1 MRVLRPLVLSLLLVL
16 GGGITA
22 LSAQNREV
30 SGKVLDANQ
39 QPLVGVAVLVDGTT
53 KGVTTSENGTFKI
66 QVPSGEAVLQVTCLG
81 YLPQK
86 VTVPSS
92 RNSITIYLQEDA
104 IMLDATVVIGYGT
117 QKKVNLTGAVA
128 TVGSKELENRVTHSL
143 GSMLQGSVAGLNI
156 TTSSGKP
163 GSTPAINIRGV
174 NSINSADPLVLIDG
188 VVGDLNRVNPNDVE
202 SISVIK
208 DASAAA
214 VYGARAAFGVI
225 LVTTK
230 NGSAQDGKATVRYSG
245 RFGWEEA
252 TTSTDYENRGYWSV
266 YTVNKFWQ
274 ADSGTNY
281 VKYND
286 HDMQQLLARVNDR
299 TEHPDRPWVVEEIR
313 NGRKQWVYYG
323 NYDWWDMLF
332 QQRRP
337 VQQHN
342 ISLSGGTKDIKYLV
356 SGAYDRQEGIQRAH
370 PDVYNKYNLRAKLDF
385 RINRWATLSNNTSF
399 FSSNYKSLG
408 DGSVD
413 NTIAYSARHAL
424 ANFPMKNPDGSWL
437 YSTPYLDYKIANG
450 RHILLN
456 EGTHRNV
463 DRSNDFSNTTRL
475 VITPFKTLSIT
486 GDFTYRLYQNRN
498 TSRSSAM
505 NYREYPDGPLLAY
518 DTGAGMNQLD
528 EVVQTRNYY
537 SANVYANYDETF
549 GEAHHVS
556 ATAGFNYE
564 TWSSK
569 NVSVAGINLSSINLD
584 DLNLATGSPTEGAYG
599 GGQNEYALAGF
610 FARINYDYK
619 GNRGY
624 WSVYTVNKFWQA
636 DSGTN
641 YVKYN
646 DHDMQQLL
654 ARVNDRT
661 EHPDRPWV
669 VEEIRNGRKQ
679 WVYYGNYDW
688 WDMLFQ
694 QRRPVQQHNISLSGG
709 TKDIKYL
716 VSGAYDRQE
725 GIQRAHPDVYN
736 KYNLR
741 AKLDFRINRW
751 ATLSNNTS
759 FFSSNYKSLGDGS
772 VDNTIAYSARHALA
786 NFPMKNPDG
795 SWLYSTPYLDYKIA
809 NGRHILLNEGTHRNV
824 DRSNDFSNTTRLVIT
839 PFKTL
844 SITGDF
850 TYRLYQ
856 NRNTSRSSAM
866 NYREYPD
873 GPLLA
878 YDTGA
883 GMNQLDEVV
892 QTRNYYS
899 ANVYANYDETFGEAH
914 HVSATAGFNYETWS
928 SKNVS
933 VAGINLSSINLDDLN
948 LATGSPTEG
957 AYGGGQNEYA
967 LAGFFARINYDYK
980 GRYLFEV
987 SGRYDGSS
995 RFAPGN
1001 RWGLFPSAS
1010 AGWRISEEPFFGNAK
1025 DLVDNLKLRA
1035 SFGSLGNQNVS
1046 SYYTYMRLITNK
1058 DFSNYTFDGSIKG
1071 KYSSLGAPVA
1081 SDLTWETAQ
1090 QWDLGLDLTML
1101 NNRLNFTGDV
1111 YIRDTKDML
1120 TDGMALPGV
1129 YGADSPSMNSAE
1141 LRTKGY
1147 ELSVSWRDQFKL
1159 AGKPFEY
1166 SVGFNLSDYKSVIT
1180 KYDNNP
1186 NKSLTN
1192 LTKGD
1197 YYVGMEIG
1205 EIWGFKT
1212 DGFFKTTEEA
1222 QAYAKE
1228 VDLSYSTGRLTGGWQ
1243 AGDLKF
1249 VDLDGNGVWG
1259 VGNDTVD
1266 KPGDRTIL
1274 GNSLPTLSYGINA
1287 SIRWMGFDASVF
1299 FQGTG
1304 NHYWYPHGEMMPF
1317 WGCYSYPYLSYLP
1330 TDFLGKVWAEDN
1342 PNSYFPRARAYSS
1355 SGGYLSKVN
1364 DRYLQNIRYLRLK
1377 NLTVGYTIPAT
1388 LTKKAGIDQIRI
1400 YFSGENLCYWS
1411 PLKKNSKYVDPEAA
1425 INRSGVNNNAYYPW
1439 AKTFMFG
1446 IDITF

>member
-208 DASAAA
+208 DASA

-313 NGRKQWVYYG
+313 NGRKQWG
-323 NYDWWDMLF
+323 
-332 QQRRP
+332 
-337 VQQHN
+337 
-342 ISLSGGTKDIKYLV
+342 
-356 SGAYDRQEGIQRAH
+356 
-370 PDVYNKYNLRAKLDF
+370 
-385 RINRWATLSNNTSF
+385 
-399 FSSNYKSLG
+399 
-408 DGSVD
+408 
-413 NTIAYSARHAL
+413 
-424 ANFPMKNPDGSWL
+424 
-437 YSTPYLDYKIANG
+437 
-450 RHILLN
+450 
-456 EGTHRNV
+456 
-463 DRSNDFSNTTRL
+463 
-475 VITPFKTLSIT
+475 
-486 GDFTYRLYQNRN
+486 
-498 TSRSSAM
+498 
-505 NYREYPDGPLLAY
+505 
-518 DTGAGMNQLD
+518 
-528 EVVQTRNYY
+528 
-537 SANVYANYDETF
+537 
-549 GEAHHVS
+549 
-556 ATAGFNYE
+556 
-564 TWSSK
+564 
-569 NVSVAGINLSSINLD
+569 
-584 DLNLATGSPTEGAYG
+584 
-599 GGQNEYALAGF
+599 
-610 FARINYDYK
+610 
-619 GNRGY
+619 
-624 WSVYTVNKFWQA
+624 
-636 DSGTN
+636 
-641 YVKYN
+641 
-646 DHDMQQLL
+646 
-654 ARVNDRT
+654 
-661 EHPDRPWV
+661 
-669 VEEIRNGRKQ
+669 
-679 WVYYGNYDW
+679 YYGNYDW

-1111 YIRDTKDML
+1111 YIRDTKGIL
-1120 TDGMALPGV
+1120 GKGKSLPSI
-1129 YGADSPSMNSAE
+1129 YGANEPQVNSNN

-1147 ELSVSWRDQFKL
+1147 ELVLGWRDSFKL
-1159 AGKPFEY
+1159 AGSTFSY
-1166 SVGFNLSDYKSVIT
+1166 GITGTFSDYTAEYT
-1180 KYDNNP
+1180 KCDNP
-1186 NKSLTN
+1186 SGLI
-1192 LTKGD
+1192 GD
-1197 YYVGMEIG
+1197 PYVGKKYG
-1205 EIWGFKT
+1205 EIWGYKV
-1212 DGFFKTTEEA
+1212 DGLFRNDEEA
-1222 QAYAKE
+1222 AEYASR
-1228 VDLSYSTGRLTGGWQ
+1228 VDLSKVAAGYYSATGAYGKGVRGG
-1243 AGDLKF
+1243 DIKYL
-1249 VDLDGNGVWG
+1249 DLDGSGI
-1259 VGNDTVD
+1259 VD
-1266 KPGDRTIL
+1266 GGKGTLEDPGDRRVI
-1274 GNSLPTLSYGINA
+1274 GNSSPRYQYGLTLNLSWY
-1287 SIRWMGFDASVF
+1287 GFDLSVF
-1299 FQGTG
+1299 MQGIG
-1304 NHYWYPHGEMMPF
+1304 RLDWYPGADNLRF
-1317 WGCYSYPYLSYLP
+1317 WGPYSRPYATFIPKNFMSQVWSESNPDAYL
-1330 TDFLGKVWAEDN
+1330 
-1342 PNSYFPRARAYSS
+1342 PRARAYTSLNS
-1355 SGGYLSKVN
+1355 TQGTAYYTN
-1364 DRYLQNIRYLRLK
+1364 DRYLQNLAYCRLK
-1377 NLTVGYTIPAT
+1377 NLTLGYTIPKR
-1388 LTKKAGIDQIRI
+1388 LTSKVGIKECRV
-1400 YFSGENLCYWS
+1400 YFSGENLATWS
-1411 PLKKNSKYVDPEAA
+1411 ALKNDFLDPEQAA
-1425 INRSGVNNNAYYPW
+1425 ADSDKKSNVYPW
-1439 AKTFMFG
+1439 CRTYSVGLNLTF
-1446 IDITF
+1446 

>member
-564 TWSSK
+564 TW
-569 NVSVAGINLSSINLD
+569 A
-584 DLNLATGSPTEGAYG
+584 
-599 GGQNEYALAGF
+599 
-610 FARINYDYK
+610 
-619 GNRGY
+619 
-624 WSVYTVNKFWQA
+624 
-636 DSGTN
+636 
-641 YVKYN
+641 
-646 DHDMQQLL
+646 
-654 ARVNDRT
+654 
-661 EHPDRPWV
+661 
-669 VEEIRNGRKQ
+669 
-679 WVYYGNYDW
+679 
-688 WDMLFQ
+688 
-694 QRRPVQQHNISLSGG
+694 
-709 TKDIKYL
+709 
-716 VSGAYDRQE
+716 
-725 GIQRAHPDVYN
+725 
-736 KYNLR
+736 
-741 AKLDFRINRW
+741 
-751 ATLSNNTS
+751 
-759 FFSSNYKSLGDGS
+759 
-772 VDNTIAYSARHALA
+772 
-786 NFPMKNPDG
+786 
-795 SWLYSTPYLDYKIA
+795 
-809 NGRHILLNEGTHRNV
+809 
-824 DRSNDFSNTTRLVIT
+824 
-839 PFKTL
+839 
-844 SITGDF
+844 
-850 TYRLYQ
+850 
-856 NRNTSRSSAM
+856 
-866 NYREYPD
+866 
-873 GPLLA
+873 
-878 YDTGA
+878 
-883 GMNQLDEVV
+883 
-892 QTRNYYS
+892 
-899 ANVYANYDETFGEAH
+899 
-914 HVSATAGFNYETWS
+914 

-1101 NNRLNFTGDV
+1101 NNRLNLTGDV

-1228 VDLSYSTGRLTGGWQ
+1228 VDLSYSTGRLTGGRRPEVRRPRRQRRLGSRQRHRRQ
-1243 AGDLKF
+1243 AGRPNDPGQLAP
-1249 VDLDGNGVWG
+1249 DALLRHQRLDPLDGLRRFGLLP
-1259 VGNDTVD
+1259 GNRQPLLVSPRRNDAF
-1266 KPGDRTIL
+1266 L
-1274 GNSLPTLSYGINA
+1274 GLLFLSLPLLPPDGFPRQGMGGGQSQLLFPARKSLFFIGRLSE
-1287 SIRWMGFDASVF
+1287 
-1299 FQGTG
+1299 QGQRPLPAK
-1304 NHYWYPHGEMMPF
+1304 YP
-1317 WGCYSYPYLSYLP
+1317 LP
-1330 TDFLGKVWAEDN
+1330 APEKPDRRLHDPRDPHQEGRHRPDPHLFLGREPLLLVAAQKELQVRR
-1342 PNSYFPRARAYSS
+1342 SR
-1355 SGGYLSKVN
+1355 SGYQPFRREQQRLLSVGQDVHVRHRHHLLIISKSEYHEAIN
-1364 DRYLQNIRYLRLK
+1364 HTGSNADCRIIGLRLPAGQR
-1377 NLTVGYTIPAT
+1377 TVGSGDAVRLLQDEKRPGTLLQSLLRQPAGQDA
-1388 LTKKAGIDQIRI
+1388 LR
-1400 YFSGENLCYWS
+1400 
-1411 PLKKNSKYVDPEAA
+1411 
-1425 INRSGVNNNAYYPW
+1425 
-1439 AKTFMFG
+1439 
-1446 IDITF
+1446 

>member
-188 VVGDLNRVNPNDVE
+188 VVGDLNRVNPNGVE

-564 TWSSK
+564 TWASK

-599 GGQNEYALAGF
+599 GGQNEYALAGSQRPYQLRLQRALPLRGERTLRRIVAF
-610 FARINYDYK
+610 RTGQPLGPVPLGIGRMAHLRGAVLRQRQRPGGQPQAARFVRQPGQPERVVLLHLHAPDHEQGFQQLHLRRQHK
-619 GNRGY
+619 GQVLLAGRPRSLRPDLGNRPAVGPG
-624 WSVYTVNKFWQA
+624 SGSHHAEQPAQLHRRRLHPRHEGHA
-636 DSGTN
+636 D
-641 YVKYN
+641 
-646 DHDMQQLL
+646 
-654 ARVNDRT
+654 R
-661 EHPDRPWV
+661 
-669 VEEIRNGRKQ
+669 RNGAA
-679 WVYYGNYDW
+679 
-688 WDMLFQ
+688 
-694 QRRPVQQHNISLSGG
+694 RRIRG
-709 TKDIKYL
+709 
-716 VSGAYDRQE
+716 
-725 GIQRAHPDVYN
+725 
-736 KYNLR
+736 
-741 AKLDFRINRW
+741 
-751 ATLSNNTS
+751 
-759 FFSSNYKSLGDGS
+759 
-772 VDNTIAYSARHALA
+772 
-786 NFPMKNPDG
+786 
-795 SWLYSTPYLDYKIA
+795 
-809 NGRHILLNEGTHRNV
+809 
-824 DRSNDFSNTTRLVIT
+824 
-839 PFKTL
+839 
-844 SITGDF
+844 
-850 TYRLYQ
+850 
-856 NRNTSRSSAM
+856 
-866 NYREYPD
+866 
-873 GPLLA
+873 
-878 YDTGA
+878 
-883 GMNQLDEVV
+883 
-892 QTRNYYS
+892 
-899 ANVYANYDETFGEAH
+899 
-914 HVSATAGFNYETWS
+914 
-928 SKNVS
+928 
-933 VAGINLSSINLDDLN
+933 
-948 LATGSPTEG
+948 
-957 AYGGGQNEYA
+957 
-967 LAGFFARINYDYK
+967 
-980 GRYLFEV
+980 
-987 SGRYDGSS
+987 
-995 RFAPGN
+995 RFA
-1001 RWGLFPSAS
+1001 
-1010 AGWRISEEPFFGNAK
+1010 
-1025 DLVDNLKLRA
+1025 
-1035 SFGSLGNQNVS
+1035 QH
-1046 SYYTYMRLITNK
+1046 
-1058 DFSNYTFDGSIKG
+1058 
-1071 KYSSLGAPVA
+1071 
-1081 SDLTWETAQ
+1081 
-1090 QWDLGLDLTML
+1090 
-1101 NNRLNFTGDV
+1101 
-1111 YIRDTKDML
+1111 
-1120 TDGMALPGV
+1120 
-1129 YGADSPSMNSAE
+1129 E
-1141 LRTKGY
+1141 LR
-1147 ELSVSWRDQFKL
+1147 
-1159 AGKPFEY
+1159 
-1166 SVGFNLSDYKSVIT
+1166 
-1180 KYDNNP
+1180 
-1186 NKSLTN
+1186 
-1192 LTKGD
+1192 
-1197 YYVGMEIG
+1197 
-1205 EIWGFKT
+1205 
-1212 DGFFKTTEEA
+1212 
-1222 QAYAKE
+1222 
-1228 VDLSYSTGRLTGGWQ
+1228 
-1243 AGDLKF
+1243 
-1249 VDLDGNGVWG
+1249 
-1259 VGNDTVD
+1259 
-1266 KPGDRTIL
+1266 RTAHEGL
-1274 GNSLPTLSYGINA
+1274 
-1287 SIRWMGFDASVF
+1287 
-1299 FQGTG
+1299 
-1304 NHYWYPHGEMMPF
+1304 
-1317 WGCYSYPYLSYLP
+1317 
-1330 TDFLGKVWAEDN
+1330 
-1342 PNSYFPRARAYSS
+1342 
-1355 SGGYLSKVN
+1355 
-1364 DRYLQNIRYLRLK
+1364 
-1377 NLTVGYTIPAT
+1377 
-1388 LTKKAGIDQIRI
+1388 
-1400 YFSGENLCYWS
+1400 
-1411 PLKKNSKYVDPEAA
+1411 
-1425 INRSGVNNNAYYPW
+1425 
-1439 AKTFMFG
+1439 
-1446 IDITF
+1446 